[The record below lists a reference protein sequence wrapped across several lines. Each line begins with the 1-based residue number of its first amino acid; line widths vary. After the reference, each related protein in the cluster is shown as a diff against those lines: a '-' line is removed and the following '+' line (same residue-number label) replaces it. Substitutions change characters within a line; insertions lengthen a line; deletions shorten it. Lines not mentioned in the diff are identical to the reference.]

1 MCQGRLPRGGCP
13 GAGGGDQE
21 VKRHSCSKDGEDQE
35 TARIGPGAVA
45 CKEEQAVKYL
55 SMENANQET
64 ENKDER
70 GQDANRGEPL
80 ALLLEA
86 VYLEEIIGASMLG
99 SPFCIIVGTW
109 LRGLRSHR
117 QG

>member
-1 MCQGRLPRGGCP
+1 MP
-13 GAGGGDQE
+13 GAAPKRRMPWGWGGDQE
-21 VKRHSCSKDGEDQE
+21 VKHHSCSKDGEDQE

-45 CKEEQAVKYL
+45 CKEEQAIKYH

-99 SPFCIIVGTW
+99 SPFCIIDGTW